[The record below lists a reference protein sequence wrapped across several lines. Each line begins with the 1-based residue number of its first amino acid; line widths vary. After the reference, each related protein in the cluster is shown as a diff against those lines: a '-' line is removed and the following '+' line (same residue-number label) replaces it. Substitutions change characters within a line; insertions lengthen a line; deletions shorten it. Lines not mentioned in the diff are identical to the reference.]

1 MQKYIE
7 TEIDSNKSL
16 TGNIIVTFTNDS
28 EVKYSG
34 YGLAYGLAYVA
45 TLVKNGIIYKNKGWM
60 EKKIKTLSGDLF
72 VNAGDSLRYV
82 DDEIYFYNQD
92 GGHRLQMPEI
102 GKDSN
107 V

>member
-1 MQKYIE
+1 MSKD
-7 TEIDSNKSL
+7 T
-16 TGNIIVTFTNDS
+16 TGNLFVTFTNDS

-45 TLVKNGIIYKNKGWM
+45 ALVKNGVIYINKSWM
-60 EKKIKTLSGDLF
+60 KKKIKTLSGDLF

-92 GGHRLQMPEI
+92 GGHRLRMPEI
-102 GKDSN
+102 GKNSN

>member
-7 TEIDSNKSL
+7 NEMNSNESL
-16 TGNIIVTFTNDS
+16 TGNVIVTFTNDS

-34 YGLAYGLAYVA
+34 HGLAYVQA
-45 TLVKNGIIYKNKGWM
+45 FVKHGIIYKNKSWLK
-60 EKKIKTLSGDLF
+60 KKIKTLSGDLF

-92 GGHRLQMPEI
+92 GGHRLRMK
-102 GKDSN
+102 GD
-107 V
+107 

>member
-1 MQKYIE
+1 MEKYTE
-7 TEIDSNKSL
+7 TKLDSNESL
-16 TGNIIVTFTNDS
+16 TGNLMVTFTNDS

-34 YGLAYGLAYVA
+34 YGLVYGLAYVA
-45 TLVKNGIIYKNKGWM
+45 ALVKNGVIYMNKSWM
-60 EKKIKTLSGDLF
+60 RKKIKTLSGDLF
-72 VNAGDSLRYV
+72 VNAGDSLRCI

-92 GGHRLQMPEI
+92 GGHRLRMPEI